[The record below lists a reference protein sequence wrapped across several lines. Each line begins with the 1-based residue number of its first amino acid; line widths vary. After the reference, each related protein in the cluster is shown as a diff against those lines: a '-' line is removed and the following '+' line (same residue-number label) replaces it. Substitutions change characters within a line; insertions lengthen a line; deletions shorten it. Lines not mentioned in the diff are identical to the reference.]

1 MSYAELLCA
10 SNFSFQRGASHPYEL
25 VERAKELGYAA
36 LAITDECSLAGIV
49 RAHDAAKERG
59 LKLIIGSQFRLP
71 AEERV
76 VLLAPNHAAYTEL
89 CEFITQAR
97 RASKK
102 GRYAICRE
110 TFASGLEHCIGL
122 CVPAASIDED
132 AVRWF
137 ARLTLARHYLAFT
150 HGLAQDSERRLQILR
165 GLGAASGLP
174 LIAVGDVHYHLRE
187 RRPLHDVLTAIRLTT
202 TVDQIGRAAFPN
214 GERHL
219 RPLATLR
226 RLYPRELLAATLD
239 IALECSFSLD
249 SLHYEYPEELVPSG
263 VSALQHLRKL
273 TLEGAAR
280 RWPAGTPAEILV

>member
-25 VERAKELGYAA
+25 VERAKKLGYAA

-49 RAHDAAKERG
+49 RAHDAAKDAG
-59 LKLIIGSQFRLP
+59 LKLIIGSQFRFP

-76 VLLAPNHAAYTEL
+76 ILLAPNHEAYTEL

-102 GRYAICRE
+102 GSYAISRE
-110 TFASGLEHCIGL
+110 AFASGLTHCIGL
-122 CVPAASIDED
+122 CMLAASVDESV
-132 AVRWF
+132 VRWF
-137 ARLTLARHYLAFT
+137 AGLALARRYLGFT
-150 HGLAQDSERRLQILR
+150 HGLAQDSERRLEVLVK
-165 GLGAASGLP
+165 LGAANGLP
-174 LIAVGDVHYHLRE
+174 LVAVGDVHYHLRE
-187 RRPLHDVLTAIRLTT
+187 RRPLHDVLTAIRLAT

-226 RLYPRELLAATLD
+226 KLYPGELLAATLD
-239 IALECSFSLD
+239 IASECSFSLD
-249 SLHYEYPEELVPSG
+249 TLHYEYPEELVP
-263 VSALQHLRKL
+263 AK
-273 TLEGAAR
+273 A
-280 RWPAGTPAEILV
+280 